1 MLKIEY
7 CVRNFGVVRCIGVVV
22 LQTYI
27 LAGAPSLLYASV
39 RFSRNPPMCV
49 RTMQIAPE
57 ICLLGRDALNMLEAA
72 TNLVMMKGIW
82 HPDGNR
88 MTLIL
93 FVVIVGQIFYPPPY
107 HHRKLFLFAIES
119 FSTFIV
125 DSLLIYTHSSAK
137 RTYFRPCL

>member
-7 CVRNFGVVRCIGVVV
+7 CVRIFGVVRCIGVVV
-22 LQTYI
+22 LQTHI

-57 ICLLGRDALNMLEAA
+57 MCLLGRDALNMLEAA

-93 FVVIVGQIFYPPPY
+93 FVVIVGQILYPPPTTTGS
-107 HHRKLFLFAIES
+107 FFFPIES

-137 RTYFRPCL
+137 RTYSRPCL